1 MLAGG
6 VLQRN
11 MKPDI
16 ALKNT
21 TLGGSASGRPTQFE
35 EVHPMAFA
43 AHFFSGS
50 AAALPGNPAEAH
62 PRPGLFSRVL
72 ATLMT
77 MQRLRAEA
85 EVARFIDRNGGRI
98 TDDLEREISQRFGGP
113 VA

>member
-11 MKPDI
+11 MKADI

-21 TLGGSASGRPTQFE
+21 TKEEAPRTASPSSGG
-35 EVHPMAFA
+35 HPMAFA

-72 ATLMT
+72 AALMT

-85 EVARFIDRNGGRI
+85 EVARFIDRHGGRI
-98 TDDLEREISQRFGGP
+98 TDDLEREISRRFGGP